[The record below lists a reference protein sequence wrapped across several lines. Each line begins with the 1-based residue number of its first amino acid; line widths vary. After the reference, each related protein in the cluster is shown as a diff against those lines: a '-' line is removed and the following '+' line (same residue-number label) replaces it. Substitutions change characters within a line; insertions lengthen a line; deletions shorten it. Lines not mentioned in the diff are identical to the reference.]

1 MTGRPPTD
9 DARDPAAAAGHRLDT
24 ITVGGLAGTGTSTL
38 CRELRDR
45 TALPYAYA
53 GQLFRDE
60 AAARGMTL
68 AEFSRLSERDPA
80 MDRALDARQV
90 ALLREGGLILEGR
103 LAGWLAY
110 REELPALKVWVIC
123 DEDVR
128 MGRVTERDGD
138 DVGVQ
143 RTVTLAREASEADR
157 YRRYYDIDLGD
168 FTPYDLVLDSTDAAP
183 QELADRVL
191 AERERRV
198 RD

>member
-1 MTGRPPTD
+1 MTQGGRS
-9 DARDPAAAAGHRLDT
+9 GSRLDT

-38 CRELRDR
+38 CRVLRDR
-45 TALPYAYA
+45 TGLPYAYA

-90 ALLREGGLILEGR
+90 ALLREGGLVLEGR

-110 REELPALKVWVIC
+110 REQLPALKIWVVC

-128 MGRVTERDGD
+128 MGRVAQRDGD
-138 DVGVQ
+138 DIDVQ

-168 FTPYDLVLDSTDAAP
+168 LAPYDLVLDSTDASP
-183 QELADRVL
+183 EEL
-191 AERERRV
+191 AERVLTMRAGPA
-198 RD
+198 DA